1 MTSIIKVDNI
11 QNSSGTSSMSIA
23 SNGFVIPPAG
33 GIVQTQYTQI
43 DATSVISCGANT
55 DTAISV
61 LSVNITPVST
71 NSIIKIEAMVNGE
84 WADDSSIYNS
94 VWFFYRDS
102 TKLSAPAAGN
112 RNVGILMASSRSYT
126 AADADSTPETAVYS
140 YFDTPSTTSQ
150 ITYKVGVNQALGSA
164 VNWYLNQTVNSS
176 DNNGFERGV
185 SHICVTEIAG

>member
-1 MTSIIKVDNI
+1 LSSKILVDEIAPKTSGSKVLMP
-11 QNSSGTSSMSIA
+11 Q
-23 SNGFVIPPAG
+23 G
-33 GIVQTQYTQI
+33 GIIQTQYTQI

-55 DTAISV
+55 DTEISV
-61 LSVNITPVST
+61 LAVNITPVST

-112 RNVGILMASSRSYT
+112 RNVGILMASSRSYHT
-126 AADADSTPETAVYS
+126 ADAGSTPETAVYS

-150 ITYKVGVNQALGSA
+150 VTYKVGVNQALGSA
-164 VNWYLNQTVNSS
+164 VNWYLNQTVGSTDTNQW
-176 DNNGFERGV
+176 ERGV